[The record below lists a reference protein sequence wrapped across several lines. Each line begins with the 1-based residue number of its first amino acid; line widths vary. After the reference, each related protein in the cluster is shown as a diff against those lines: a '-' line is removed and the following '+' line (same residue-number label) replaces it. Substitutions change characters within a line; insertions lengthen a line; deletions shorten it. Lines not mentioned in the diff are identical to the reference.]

1 MHTEF
6 TVDLSEQEYVPVH
19 NQGQSCQSESS
30 PRPDGV
36 RFATHR
42 ERLVTACAVCLWLLA
57 SRSLAA
63 DDNRPIKI
71 VAPRALP
78 AADIPAERT
87 PLGIANDYKPW
98 IAQLTNGELLV
109 VAFCFG
115 PVEGEEGYIERAV
128 FWRSADG
135 GETWGERE
143 ERLDIHGR
151 EFALNVLSDGT
162 ILMPCHFLV
171 NDAYNQA
178 GYTYSKLFRS
188 TDHGANWTETR
199 IGPEGFPDGANTATD
214 WTVVELP
221 GADDLAPPVVLFGV
235 SMQHGGEDKHEHVRL
250 WRSTDSG
257 ETWDKSLHPDTDGW
271 ADVDG
276 FFSQSTTHRT
286 RSGRLLHPVRVDRTG
301 PHWHIAGSPEELKE
315 ERGDN
320 GDRMMLWEST
330 DDGRTWRKQNGD
342 GRFGYY
348 GEMYPRFLQLQ
359 DGRLMLTFTVRSNS
373 TDGYPL
379 GVRAIFS
386 GDDGRTWD
394 FERDRLVISYVNHGA
409 SGGGF
414 GNTIQLDDGTLVSV
428 YSYRREDEKTYVET
442 VRWRAP

>member
-221 GADDLAPPVVLFGV
+221 GADVLAPRVVLFGV
-235 SMQHGGEDKHEHVRL
+235 SMEHGGEEKHAHFGLSSV
-250 WRSTDSG
+250 G
-257 ETWDKSLHPDTDGW
+257 PTWTTTSL
-271 ADVDG
+271 
-276 FFSQSTTHRT
+276 SR
-286 RSGRLLHPVRVDRTG
+286 RR
-301 PHWHIAGSPEELKE
+301 IAPG
-315 ERGDN
+315 
-320 GDRMMLWEST
+320 
-330 DDGRTWRKQNGD
+330 
-342 GRFGYY
+342 
-348 GEMYPRFLQLQ
+348 
-359 DGRLMLTFTVRSNS
+359 TV
-373 TDGYPL
+373 G
-379 GVRAIFS
+379 
-386 GDDGRTWD
+386 
-394 FERDRLVISYVNHGA
+394 
-409 SGGGF
+409 
-414 GNTIQLDDGTLVSV
+414 
-428 YSYRREDEKTYVET
+428 
-442 VRWRAP
+442 

>member
-1 MHTEF
+1 M
-6 TVDLSEQEYVPVH
+6 
-19 NQGQSCQSESS
+19 
-30 PRPDGV
+30 
-36 RFATHR
+36 
-42 ERLVTACAVCLWLLA
+42 
-57 SRSLAA
+57 
-63 DDNRPIKI
+63 
-71 VAPRALP
+71 
-78 AADIPAERT
+78 
-87 PLGIANDYKPW
+87 
-98 IAQLTNGELLV
+98 
-109 VAFCFG
+109 
-115 PVEGEEGYIERAV
+115 
-128 FWRSADG
+128 
-135 GETWGERE
+135 
-143 ERLDIHGR
+143 
-151 EFALNVLSDGT
+151 
-162 ILMPCHFLV
+162 
-171 NDAYNQA
+171 
-178 GYTYSKLFRS
+178 
-188 TDHGANWTETR
+188 
-199 IGPEGFPDGANTATD
+199 
-214 WTVVELP
+214 
-221 GADDLAPPVVLFGV
+221 
-235 SMQHGGEDKHEHVRL
+235 
-250 WRSTDSG
+250 
-257 ETWDKSLHPDTDGW
+257 
-271 ADVDG
+271 
-276 FFSQSTTHRT
+276 
-286 RSGRLLHPVRVDRTG
+286 HPVRVDRTG

-359 DGRLMLTFTVRSNS
+359 DGRLMLTFTVRSSS